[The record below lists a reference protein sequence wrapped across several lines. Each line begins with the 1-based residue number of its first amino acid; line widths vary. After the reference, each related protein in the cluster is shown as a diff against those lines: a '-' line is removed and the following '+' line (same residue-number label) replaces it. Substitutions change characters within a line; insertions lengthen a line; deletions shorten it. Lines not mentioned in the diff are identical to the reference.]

1 MQFMKIVHPSCT
13 SCDPFRLLVGSSLEN
28 ALEKDLLWVTT
39 SNDVDF
45 LGPHYVESFRL

>member
-28 ALEKDLLWVTT
+28 ALEKDLLLVTT
-39 SNDVDF
+39 SRDETLIVTD
-45 LGPHYVESFRL
+45 LKL